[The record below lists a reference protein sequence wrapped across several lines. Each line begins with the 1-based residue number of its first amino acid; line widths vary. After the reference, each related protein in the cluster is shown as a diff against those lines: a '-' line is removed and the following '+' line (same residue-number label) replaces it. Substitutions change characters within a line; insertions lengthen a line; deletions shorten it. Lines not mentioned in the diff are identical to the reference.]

1 MQFMLSS
8 LVYMWKSELNEKN
21 KSNRCFKKQKKGED
35 GDMGWS
41 EKEIFPNLQ
50 VLGLTGSQT
59 QLHFV
64 PSLPV
69 FVAIGLSRGNARL
82 LWYLP
87 EQNVIKEQIN
97 LCFQ

>member
-1 MQFMLSS
+1 ML
-8 LVYMWKSELNEKN
+8 
-21 KSNRCFKKQKKGED
+21 KKKKKKKGED

-50 VLGLTGSQT
+50 VLGLTGSQIH
-59 QLHFV
+59 LHFV

-69 FVAIGLSRGNARL
+69 FVAIGLGRGNARL

-87 EQNVIKEQIN
+87 EQNVIKEQIK

>member
-1 MQFMLSS
+1 MLSF
-8 LVYMWKSELNEKN
+8 LFYMWKGELNEKK
-21 KSNRCFKKQKKGED
+21 KSSICLKKKKGED

-59 QLHFV
+59 HLHFV

-69 FVAIGLSRGNARL
+69 FVAIGLGRGNARL

-87 EQNVIKEQIN
+87 EQNVIKEQI
-97 LCFQ
+97 